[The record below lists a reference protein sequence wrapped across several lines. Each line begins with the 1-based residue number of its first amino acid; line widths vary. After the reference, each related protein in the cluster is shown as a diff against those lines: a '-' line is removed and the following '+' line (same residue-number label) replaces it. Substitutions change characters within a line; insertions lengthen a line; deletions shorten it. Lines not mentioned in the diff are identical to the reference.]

1 MPGPRS
7 LIRAAAPALMVLLV
21 GCLLSWVGAWWLSQR
36 IDAEASRAFHRL
48 STEVAAEV
56 TKRFKQPVLG
66 LNGIRGLFAASAD
79 VTRANIQAYVA
90 SRDLLDE
97 FSGVRGFG
105 VIKPVMRKDVE
116 QFVAAERASGAPNFT
131 ITQLENKNFDD
142 LWVITA
148 VEPVSRN
155 RNAIG
160 LDIGS
165 EPMRRIGAQLAMDTG
180 TPALS
185 GPIQLMQAK
194 EKTAGFLLFLPLY
207 AKGRSPARVED
218 RRRDLIGLVFAPI
231 VVQELL
237 GQLPVVEADMLSLEM
252 YDTPVGQTEGRQLY
266 TSHPKAEKQ
275 NPHPAQLTD
284 LQSLSLPGRAVS
296 LRVSSTPR
304 FEASIDRTSPWL
316 LGGSG
321 ALISVMLALLLYQQT
336 SGRRRAEQLAQDMTA
351 DLNRLAQVVK
361 HTSSAVFITD
371 TLGRITWINE
381 GFSRMTGYSAAEAM
395 GKTAGEL
402 IGSGKADPDTLQTLA
417 DTLAHGSSCR
427 VEILNRTKDGRE
439 YWTDID
445 LQPQRNATGTL
456 IGFMELGID
465 ITKRRL
471 SEAEATRSWQ
481 LLRGSIEALDE
492 AFVLYD
498 PQDRLVLCNE
508 RYKQVYKPVAHL
520 MVPGAR
526 FEDIVRAG
534 VDLGHYSAA
543 VGRGETWLKERVA
556 AHIAG
561 NSNFIERYSNG
572 TSLRI
577 VERRLADG
585 HTVGFRVDITE
596 LVDATEAAQAASTAK
611 SQFLANMSHEIR
623 TPMNA
628 ILGMLTLLRKTELS
642 ARQADYANKSE
653 GAARALLRLLNDI
666 LDFSKID
673 AGKMTLDPLP
683 FDLEEVFNDLSIILS
698 TSTGHKTVEV
708 LFDLDGALPTPLVGD
723 GMRLQQVLLNLG
735 SNAVKFT
742 EQGEVVLAVQV
753 TEQHAHAVTLR
764 FSVCDTGIGIA
775 PENQALIF
783 EGFTQAEASTTRRFG
798 GTGLGL
804 GISQRLVS
812 LMGGEL
818 QMHSTPGQGSCFF
831 FTITLPIGDAPVLRA
846 PAHMALQPTAPRVLI
861 IDDHPTA
868 RAVLQRTC
876 QSLGWTADTCEGG
889 AQALTA
895 LKTEA
900 VKGAL
905 YQAIFVDWRMPGMD
919 GWQTVQRLRCA
930 EEIAK
935 TTVIAMVTGHG
946 REMLLERSEAD
957 QALLDDFLVKPV
969 TAAMLLGTLTRC
981 GNAGQSIRPLG
992 LALHAPRLTR
1002 MRLLVVEDNLNNQ
1015 QVARELLQGEGA
1027 IVRVANDGQAG
1038 VTAVAN
1044 ASPPFDVVLMDLQM
1058 PVMDG
1063 FEATRIIRQKLGWRD
1078 LPIVAMTANALH
1090 TDREACLAAGMN
1102 EHIGK
1107 PFDLNN
1113 LVDVLRHQAGWHA
1126 ITATGESVQPP
1137 LPETVRHAATAA
1149 QVDIEAALH
1158 RLGGNRSLYEKL
1170 LATFVR
1176 DLRTMPGELKDHLDQ
1191 EQFELSSRLI
1201 HTLKGLAAT
1210 MGALPL
1216 AQQAVAAEQM
1226 LVCAVG
1232 SADGVRASELV
1243 CEAIH
1248 AALPGLN
1255 AVLSALQQS
1264 DHAAALPTSATTAES
1279 PDSQTLQ
1286 AALQRLVV
1294 HLKDSDMSALHV
1306 IKEVQQRHGSALGEP
1321 LNALRAAIDNLDFFS
1336 ALPLCEALL
1345 SQQIDAP

>member
-7 LIRAAAPALMVLLV
+7 LIRTAAPALTVFLL
-21 GCLLSWVGAWWLSQR
+21 GCLLSWAGAWWLSQR
-36 IDAEASRAFHRL
+36 IDAGTSRMFQRL

-56 TKRFKQPVLG
+56 TKRFKQPILG
-66 LNGIRGLFAASAD
+66 LNGIRGLFAAD
-79 VTRANIQAYVA
+79 EKVTRAAIQAYIN
-90 SRDLLDE
+90 SRDLLEE

-105 VIKPVMRKDVE
+105 VIKPVMRKNVD
-116 QFVAAERASGAPNFT
+116 QFVAAERADGLPDFG
-131 ITQLENKNFDD
+131 ITQLENQDFDD

-148 VEPVSRN
+148 IEPVSQN
-155 RNAIG
+155 RSAIG

-165 EPMRRIGAQLAMDTG
+165 ETMRRMGAQLAMDTG

-207 AKGRSPARVED
+207 AKGTSPSRVED

-252 YDTPVGQTEGRQLY
+252 YDTPVGQTEGRQLFS
-266 TSHPKAEKQ
+266 SHPKAE
-275 NPHPAQLTD
+275 NASPHKAQLTN
-284 LQSLSLPGRAVS
+284 LQSLSLPGRAVA

-321 ALISVMLALLLYQQT
+321 ALISLMLALLMYQQT

-351 DLNRLAQVVK
+351 DLNRLAQVVQ
-361 HTSSAVFITD
+361 HTSSAVLITD
-371 TLGRITWINE
+371 TQGRITWINE
-381 GFSRMTGYSAAEAM
+381 GFSRMTGYSAAEAL

-402 IGSGKADPDTLQTLA
+402 IGSGKAEADTLQTLA
-417 DTLAHGSSCR
+417 DAMAHGSSCR
-427 VEILNRTKDGRE
+427 VEILNRTKDGRD

-445 LQPQRNATGTL
+445 LQPQYDATGTL

-465 ITKRRL
+465 ITQRRL

-534 VDLGHYSAA
+534 VALGHYSAA
-543 VGRGETWLKERVA
+543 VGRGEAWLKERVA

-561 NSNFIERYSNG
+561 HSNFIERYADG

-642 ARQADYANKSE
+642 DRQADYANKSE

-673 AGKMTLDPLP
+673 AGKMTLDPQP
-683 FDLEEVFNDLSIILS
+683 FAFEQVLHDLSVILS
-698 TSTGHKTVEV
+698 TSTGNKPVEL
-708 LFDLDGALPTPLVGD
+708 LFDIDGALPPQLVGD
-723 GMRLQQVLLNLG
+723 AMRLQQVLLNLG
-735 SNAVKFT
+735 GNAVKFT

-753 TEQHAHAVTLR
+753 TSQQDHTVTLR
-764 FSVCDTGIGIA
+764 ISVRDTGIGIA
-775 PENQALIF
+775 PEHQARIF

-804 GISQRLVS
+804 VISQRLVL
-812 LMGGEL
+812 LMGGVL

-831 FTITLPIGDAPVLRA
+831 FTITLPIGDTAVLA
-846 PAHMALQPTAPRVLI
+846 KKADLPAQPTAPRVLI

-868 RAVLQRTC
+868 REVLQRTC
-876 QSLGWTADTCEGG
+876 QSLGWVADTCEGG
-889 AQALTA
+889 AQALVA
-895 LKTEA
+895 LQTEA
-900 VKGAL
+900 VKSAP

-919 GWQTVQRLRCA
+919 GWQTVQSIRDA
-930 EEIAK
+930 DTIEK
-935 TTVIAMVTGHG
+935 TTVVAMVTGHG
-946 REMLLERSEAD
+946 REMLLKRSEAD
-957 QALLDDFLVKPV
+957 QALLNDFLVKPV
-969 TAAMLLGTLTRC
+969 TAAMLLSTLTRSTD
-981 GNAGQSIRPLG
+981 AGHSSRSSRLPMK
-992 LALHAPRLTR
+992 APRLPH

-1027 IVRVANDGQAG
+1027 LVSVANDGQAG
-1038 VTAVAN
+1038 VKAVVNAN
-1044 ASPPFDVVLMDLQM
+1044 PPFDVVLMDLQM

-1063 FEATRIIRQKLGWRD
+1063 FEATRVIRQEMGLLD

-1090 TDREACLAAGMN
+1090 SDREACLAAGMN

-1107 PFDLNN
+1107 PFDLTK
-1113 LVDVLRHQAGWHA
+1113 LVDVLRLQAGWPA
-1126 ITATGESVQPP
+1126 LTDASECVTRP
-1137 LPETVRHAATAA
+1137 LPDAVLQAAAVA
-1149 QVDIEAALH
+1149 GVDIEAALD
-1158 RLGGNRSLYEKL
+1158 RLGGNRPIYEKL
-1170 LATFVR
+1170 LATFIR
-1176 DLRTMPGELKDHLDQ
+1176 DLRGMPGDLRDYVDRGRIEP
-1191 EQFELSSRLI
+1191 STRLL

-1210 MGALPL
+1210 MGALSL
-1216 AQQAVAAEQM
+1216 AQTSAAAEKMMASATGPTDCIQATDQ
-1226 LVCAVG
+1226 VCA
-1232 SADGVRASELV
+1232 
-1243 CEAIH
+1243 AID

-1255 AVLSALQQS
+1255 AVLNALQQI
-1264 DHAAALPTSATTAES
+1264 DHTGPPSHIAGVAPPDNQALLT
-1279 PDSQTLQ
+1279 
-1286 AALQRLVV
+1286 ALQRIK
-1294 HLKDSDMSALHV
+1294 HYLKNSDMSA
-1306 IKEVQQRHGSALGEP
+1306 IQDMNEVQKRYASVLGDALNP
-1321 LNALRAAIDNLDFFS
+1321 LREAIHNLDFAS

-1345 SQQIDAP
+1345 ARQMDAP

>member
-1 MPGPRS
+1 MPGPHS
-7 LIRAAAPALMVLLV
+7 LIRAAAPALTVLLV
-21 GCLLSWVGAWWLSQR
+21 GGLLSWAGARWLSQG
-36 IDAEASRAFHRL
+36 IDAEASRTFHRL

-66 LNGIRGLFAASAD
+66 LNGLRGLFDASD
-79 VTRANIQAYVA
+79 EVTRADIQAYVA
-90 SRDLLDE
+90 SKDLLDD

-105 VIKPVMRKDVE
+105 VIKPVLRKDLA
-116 QFVAAERASGAPNFT
+116 QFVAAERADGAPNFS
-131 ITQLENKNFDD
+131 IKQLENKGFED
-142 LWVITA
+142 LWVVTA
-148 VEPVSRN
+148 IEPVSRN
-155 RNAIG
+155 LKAVG

-165 EPMRRIGAQLAMDTG
+165 EPRRRIGAQLAVDTG
-180 TPALS
+180 AAALS
-185 GPIQLMQAK
+185 GPIELMLAK
-194 EKTAGFLLFLPLY
+194 DNMTGFLLYLPLY
-207 AKGRSPARVED
+207 AKGAAPLQVEE
-218 RRRDLIGLVFAPI
+218 RRRDLTGLVFAPI
-231 VVQELL
+231 VIEELL
-237 GQLPVVEADMLSLEM
+237 NQLPSVEADLVSLEM
-252 YDTPVGQTEGRQLY
+252 YDTPLGQSKGGRLY
-266 TSHPKAEKQ
+266 SSQPKAGEQ
-275 NPHPAQLTD
+275 STHHAQLTA
-284 LQSLSLPGRAVS
+284 LQNLSLPGRTVALHVG
-296 LRVSSTPR
+296 STPR

-336 SGRRRAEQLAQDMTA
+336 NGRRRAEQLAQGMTA
-351 DLNRLAQVVK
+351 DLNRLAQVVQ

-371 TLGRITWINE
+371 PQGRINWINE
-381 GFSRMTGYSAAEAM
+381 GFSRMTGYSAAEAI
-395 GKTAGEL
+395 GNTAGAL
-402 IGSGKADPDTLQTLA
+402 VGSGKADAETLQTLA
-417 DTLAHGSSCR
+417 DTIAQGSSCR
-427 VEILNRTKDGRE
+427 VEILNRAKDGRE

-445 LQPQRNATGTL
+445 LQPQRDATGTL
-456 IGFMELGID
+456 IGFMEIDTD

-508 RYKQVYKPVAHL
+508 RYKQVYKSVAHL
-520 MVPGAR
+520 MVPGAQ

-534 VDLGHYSAA
+534 AALGHYSAA
-543 VGRGETWLKERVA
+543 LGRSEAWVKERVA
-556 AHIAG
+556 AHLTG
-561 NSNFIERYSNG
+561 HSNFIERYTNG
-572 TSLRI
+572 TSVRI

-628 ILGMLTLLRKTELS
+628 ILGMLTLLRKTALS
-642 ARQADYANKSE
+642 ARQADYASKSE

-683 FDLEEVFNDLSIILS
+683 FDLEEVFNDLSVILS
-698 TSTGHKTVEV
+698 SSIGNKTIEV
-708 LFDLDGALPTPLVGD
+708 LFDMDGALPTPLVGD
-723 GMRLQQVLLNLG
+723 GMRLQQVLLNLS

-742 EQGEVVLAVQV
+742 EQGEVVLAVQI
-753 TEQHAHAVTLR
+753 TEQQDHAVTLR
-764 FSVCDTGIGIA
+764 FSVRDTGIGIA
-775 PENQALIF
+775 PEHQARVF

-831 FTITLPIGDAPVLRA
+831 FTITLPIGDAPALRMHA
-846 PAHMALQPTAPRVLI
+846 DLAVQPTAPRVLI

-895 LKTEA
+895 LTTEA
-900 VKGAL
+900 VKGAP

-919 GWQTVQRLRCA
+919 GWQTVQRLRGSDG
-930 EEIAK
+930 IAQ
-935 TTVIAMVTGHG
+935 TTVIAMLTGHG
-946 REMLLERSEAD
+946 RDMLLERSEAD

-969 TAAMLLGTLTRC
+969 TAAMLSAALTKS
-981 GNAGQSIRPLG
+981 GHTGKTIQIPGLTKNAT
-992 LALHAPRLTR
+992 RLTS

-1027 IVRVANDGQAG
+1027 IVQVASDGQAG

-1063 FEATRIIRQKLGWRD
+1063 FEATRIIRQEMGLHD

-1090 TDREACLAAGMN
+1090 SDREACLAAGMN
-1102 EHIGK
+1102 EHVGK
-1107 PFDLNN
+1107 PFDLNK
-1113 LVDVLRHQAGWHA
+1113 LVDVLRHQAGWPA
-1126 ITATGESVQPP
+1126 ITATVESVQPP
-1137 LPETVRHAATAA
+1137 LPDAVRHAATAA
-1149 QVDIEAALH
+1149 QIDIEAALH
-1158 RLGGNRSLYEKL
+1158 RLGGNRPLYEKL
-1170 LATFVR
+1170 LATFVH
-1176 DLRTMPGELKDHLDQ
+1176 DLHAMPDELNGYLDQ
-1191 EQFELSSRLI
+1191 GQVELSSRLI
-1201 HTLKGLAAT
+1201 HSLKGLAAT

-1216 AQQAVAAEQM
+1216 AQAAVVAEQM
-1226 LVCAVG
+1226 RACAAG
-1232 SADGVRASELV
+1232 SADGIRATEHV
-1243 CEAIH
+1243 CAAIH

-1264 DHAAALPTSATTAES
+1264 DHATLSTSATSAES
-1279 PDSQTLQ
+1279 PDSQTLR
-1286 AALQRLVV
+1286 AALQLLIQ
-1294 HLKDSDMSALHV
+1294 HLKNSDMSALHAMD
-1306 IKEVQQRHGSALGEP
+1306 EVQQRYGSVLGEP
-1321 LNALRAAIDNLDFFS
+1321 LNPLRAAIDNLDFAS

-1345 SQQIDAP
+1345 SQHIDAP